1 MKFVDE
7 THILVEAGKGGDGC
21 LSFRREKY
29 VAKGGPNGGD
39 GGDGGSVYLRATK
52 DLNTLIDFRYKRQ
65 FKAQNG
71 APGEGSEKTGRKGED
86 CYIAVPMG
94 TKVKDRHTGE
104 VMGDLTQDNEC
115 LLVAHGG
122 FHGLGNTRFKS
133 SINRAP
139 RQTTKGSQGESREL
153 HLELNV
159 LADVGLL
166 GYPNAGKS
174 TLIRA
179 TSSAK
184 PKVADYPFTTLHP
197 NLGVVSVDALKSFVM
212 ADIPGL
218 IEGASEGTGLGHRF
232 LKHLKRTKVLL
243 HLIDVAPMADTDIV
257 KEALA
262 ILDELRKYD
271 ELLIEKPRFLVLN
284 KVDLMDEQ
292 QVDDIEKNLREALA
306 WKGKVYRISAISGQ
320 GVKPLVFDLMS
331 TIEEDSDG

>member
-104 VMGDLTQDNEC
+104 VIGDLTQDNEC
-115 LLVAHGG
+115 LLVAQGG

-243 HLIDVAPMADTDIV
+243 HLIDVAPLADTDIV

-262 ILDELRKYD
+262 ILDELKKYD
-271 ELLIEKPRFLVLN
+271 ESLIEKPRFLVLN

-306 WKGKVYRISAISGQ
+306 WKGNVYRISAISGQ

-331 TIEEDSDG
+331 TIEEDTDG

>member
-7 THILVEAGKGGDGC
+7 THIFVEAGKGGDGC

-29 VAKGGPNGGD
+29 VPNGGPNGGD

-65 FKAQNG
+65 FKAPNG
-71 APGEGSEKTGRKGED
+71 SPGEGRDKTGRKGED
-86 CYIAVPMG
+86 YYIAVPMG
-94 TKVKDRHTGE
+94 TKVKDKNTNE
-104 VMGDLTQDNEC
+104 FIGDLTQDGEV
-115 LLVAHGG
+115 LLVAQGG
-122 FHGLGNTRFKS
+122 FHGLGNARFKS

-139 RQTTKGSQGESREL
+139 RQTSKGTPGDVREL

-184 PKVADYPFTTLHP
+184 PKVANYPFTTLHP
-197 NLGVVSVDALKSFVM
+197 NLGVVSVDHLKSFVM

-232 LKHLKRTKVLL
+232 LKHLRRTKLLL
-243 HLIDVAPMADTDIV
+243 HLIDVAPIGESDIV
-257 KEALA
+257 KEAQA
-262 ILDELRKYD
+262 ILDELKKYD
-271 ELLIEKPRFLVLN
+271 ESLIHKPRVMVLN
-284 KVDLMDEQ
+284 KVDLIDEKSL
-292 QVDDIEKNLREALA
+292 DKIEKDLRQALQ
-306 WKGKVYRISAISGQ
+306 WEDKVYRISAIKGQ
-320 GVKPLVFDLMS
+320 GLKPLIYDLMS
-331 TIEEDSDG
+331 AIEDGSHG